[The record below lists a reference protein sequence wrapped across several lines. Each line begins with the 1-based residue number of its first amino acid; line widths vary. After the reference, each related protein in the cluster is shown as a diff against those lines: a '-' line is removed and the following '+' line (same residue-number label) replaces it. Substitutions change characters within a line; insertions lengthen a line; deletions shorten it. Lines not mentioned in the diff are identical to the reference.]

1 MSKATTKTLN
11 SFPLDKINLRIEALN
26 KINKDVVKVLDCFH
40 GYGKIWHEIQK
51 RTDKK
56 IELFGIEIDKEK
68 KSNFNVVYGDNKKII
83 PSIDISKYD
92 IIDIDAFGDSYN
104 LIKTIYDKLKENTI
118 VVYTHISVNMGGMN
132 KELIKD
138 TLGYDIY
145 KKCRTMFNSR
155 FVDIFEAGLY
165 KLGIREI
172 VQMNKNNKIY
182 GFFIKKN

>member
-1 MSKATTKTLN
+1 MDLNMSKATTKTLN

-83 PSIDISKYD
+83 DLQAKLKHQKGVLIFSILYFVPSCGLSRKSDRRSIS
-92 IIDIDAFGDSYN
+92 
-104 LIKTIYDKLKENTI
+104 IKTQSVSRPTIDCFPDSRSGQFHLK
-118 VVYTHISVNMGGMN
+118 
-132 KELIKD
+132 
-138 TLGYDIY
+138 
-145 KKCRTMFNSR
+145 
-155 FVDIFEAGLY
+155 
-165 KLGIREI
+165 
-172 VQMNKNNKIY
+172 
-182 GFFIKKN
+182 